1 MTHWTNV
8 RAQARTQHQIL
19 LAETGGNPS
28 ASALLDAAAR
38 ITGIHP
44 EQVPSGDPLLDGAE
58 AVLDQGAESIFYDLE
73 IDPLRLPLVLA
84 HEWGHLWLGHG
95 ACKPCTA
102 DQIDPEASDEDVPL
116 GMSQVQGYSP
126 EERREREANV
136 FARELLLPGDVV
148 RRWFLSERLDAGAIA
163 ARTGLPEPVVR
174 HQLTHALLTPEP
186 RPAASTPETSRPKG
200 PVELDGS
207 QHDAAFEPEG
217 PVLVEAGPGTGK
229 TRTLVARTGYLVDR
243 GEDPASILGL
253 TFSIK
258 AAEEMRERIAGS
270 HDRAARM
277 TVGTFHSFGLETLRQ
292 YGHLHPLEYPKR
304 LKVVEPARALFLLE
318 RMLPQLH
325 LAHFQNLYEPTAN
338 LKNLLDA
345 ISRAKDELCPPSR
358 YEELAQAMLVAAG
371 GDEDKVEKAEKALEV
386 ARVYRLYQEALD
398 AERMVDFGDLV
409 FRTAELLQM
418 VPEVRSRLSD
428 TFQHVLVDE
437 YQDVNRASGVLLE
450 ELARASN
457 GRALWVVGDPRQ
469 SIYRWRGASSANLR
483 KLKEMYPHA
492 KVRVLGVNYRSRKE
506 VVDLVAGF
514 VPSMRVGAG
523 EAFTPWEADRGRG
536 GSVALEVGADGD
548 AEVRGMAAEIER
560 HREAGKA
567 YADQAVLC
575 RSHTQL
581 ARVAAGLER
590 AGVPVLYLGDLFERP
605 EVRDLLAL
613 LSLACHGDGRG
624 LLRVAEFPEYDVPGA
639 DVLVLLAEA
648 KKQDRAFP
656 RALTLAQELEGLTD
670 RGRAGLLRVA
680 EHLEGICYGE
690 NAWGMLTE
698 YLFNRSD
705 YFRILCADAS
715 VAGQQRRLAIFQFL
729 EFTHQNRRT
738 GGEGDVQA
746 EPKKAFLDYVRR
758 LEVFGEEKQLR
769 NLPESAAVVDAVR
782 LLTVHGSKGL
792 EFPVVYVPGLG
803 AGIFPA
809 NRKSPVCP
817 APTGMVADVGDGE
830 HDEEEAC
837 LFFVALSRARD
848 SLCLSRPAS
857 RGGKNSNP
865 SKLLTSLARHLPRPP
880 DAAVTWLAETRERP
894 ASTTLPSRAPIT
906 YEERDLYAYQRCPRQ
921 YLYER
926 VFGLGGLRED
936 SVYVEVHRC
945 VYDVIRWIQEERT
958 GAGAPDIGATLVQL
972 NAVWAKHGPAGHPY
986 ERMYREAAEAM
997 IREAHQRFASV
1008 GALAERP
1015 SWVIELPHGSVR
1027 LVPDLVISEN
1037 PAAAPAAYY
1046 LRTGRLGS
1054 DELAKPIYGLYHRA
1068 YTKAVPGQ
1076 PVNVKVVSL
1085 STGEVRPVSFK
1096 ASMEETRV
1104 RKYGDAVERI
1114 LRGEFPPDPA
1124 DDRMCPRCPHYFIC
1138 PCGGD
1143 Q

>member
-1 MTHWTNV
+1 MSNWTNV
-8 RAQARTQHQIL
+8 RAQARAQHRIL
-19 LAETGGNPS
+19 LADTSDDPS
-28 ASALLDAAAR
+28 ASALLAAAAR

-44 EQVPSGDPLLDGAE
+44 EPVSSGDPLLDGAE
-58 AVLDQGAESIFYDLE
+58 AVLDQEAESIFYDQQ
-73 IDPLRLPLVLA
+73 IDSLRLPLVLA
-84 HEWGHLWLGHG
+84 HEWAHLWLAHG
-95 ACKPCTA
+95 LCKPCSA

-116 GMSQVQGYSP
+116 GMAQVQGYSP
-126 EERREREANV
+126 EERKEREANV
-136 FARELLLPGDVV
+136 YARELLLPSDVV
-148 RRWFLSERLDAGAIA
+148 RRWFLSERLDAAAIA
-163 ARTGLPEPVVR
+163 ARTGLPEAVVR
-174 HQLTHALLTPEP
+174 HQLTYALLTPAP
-186 RPAASTPETSRPKG
+186 RPAASVPGAGGSKG
-200 PVELDGS
+200 QVELDDS
-207 QHDAAFEPEG
+207 QRDAAFEPEG

-229 TRTLVARTGYLVDR
+229 TRTLVARAGYLVDR

-258 AAEEMRERIAGS
+258 AAAEMRERIAGS
-270 HDRAARM
+270 HERAAKM

-325 LAHFQNLYEPTAN
+325 LVHYQNLYEPTAN
-338 LKNLLDA
+338 LKHLLDA

-358 YEELAQAMLVAAG
+358 YEELARAMLARA
-371 GDEDKVEKAEKALEV
+371 GDEDQIEKAEKALEV
-386 ARVYRLYQEALD
+386 ARVYQLYQERLD
-398 AERMVDFGDLV
+398 GERMVDFGDLV
-409 FRTAELLQM
+409 FRTAELMQT

-457 GRALWVVGDPRQ
+457 GRSLWVVGDPRQ

-483 KLKEMYPHA
+483 KLKELYPHA

-506 VVDLVAGF
+506 IVDLVSGF
-514 VPSMRVGAG
+514 VPEMRVGAG
-523 EAFTPWEADRGRG
+523 EAFTPWEANRGRG
-536 GSVALEVGADGD
+536 GSVALEIGADGD
-548 AEVRGMAAEIER
+548 AETQGIAAEIKR
-560 HREAGKA
+560 HREAGRA

-605 EVRDLLAL
+605 EIRDLLAL

-624 LLRVAEFPEYDVPGA
+624 LLRVAEFPEYDVPVP
-639 DVLVLLAEA
+639 DVLALLAEA

-656 RALTLAQELEGLTD
+656 RALTLARELEGLSD
-670 RGRAGLLRVA
+670 HARAGLLRIS

-698 YLFNRSD
+698 YLFNRSE

-729 EFTHQNRRT
+729 EFTHQNRRM
-738 GGEGDVQA
+738 GGEGDAQD

-769 NLPESAAVVDAVR
+769 NLPQSAAAVDAVR
-782 LLTVHGSKGL
+782 LLTIHGSKGL

-803 AGIFPA
+803 AGMFPT
-809 NRKSPVCP
+809 NRKNPMCP
-817 APTGMVADVGDGE
+817 APTGMVEDLGGGE
-830 HDEEEAC
+830 HDEEEEC

-848 SLCLSRPAS
+848 SLCLSRPAM

-865 SKLLTSLARHLPRPP
+865 SRLLTSLARHLPRAPGSP
-880 DAAVTWLAETRERP
+880 VTWRPETVERP
-894 ASTTLPSRAPIT
+894 SPTALPSSAPIS

-936 SVYVEVHRC
+936 SVYVEVHKC

-958 GAGAPDIGATLVQL
+958 GASAPDLDATLIQL
-972 NAVWAKHGPAGHPY
+972 DGVWAKHGLVDHPY
-986 ERMYREAAEAM
+986 ERMYREAAEVM
-997 IREAHQRFASV
+997 IREAHQRFASS

-1037 PAAAPAAYY
+1037 PAEAPTAYY

-1054 DELAKPIYGLYHRA
+1054 EELSKAIYGLYHRA
-1068 YTKAVPGQ
+1068 YAKNFPEQ

-1096 ASMEETRV
+1096 TSMEDTRV

-1114 LRGEFPPDPA
+1114 LRGEFSPDPA
-1124 DDRMCPRCPHYFIC
+1124 DERMCPRCPHYFIC